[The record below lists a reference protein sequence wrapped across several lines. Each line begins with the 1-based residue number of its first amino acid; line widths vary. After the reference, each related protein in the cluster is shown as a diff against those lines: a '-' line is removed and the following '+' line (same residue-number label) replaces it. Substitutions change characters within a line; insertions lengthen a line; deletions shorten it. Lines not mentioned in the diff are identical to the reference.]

1 MNQNDNLEVKPITE
15 KRISASAPL
24 HQIWNAYRDWRV
36 RKREE
41 SYKNYQET
49 VQDYVQD
56 Q

>member
-15 KRISASAPL
+15 ERISIPVPL
-24 HQIWNAYRDWRV
+24 HKLWNACRDWRV

-41 SYKNYQET
+41 SYARYEST